1 MAAKWEKLDNNQGVL
16 TIEVEAEKVDQA
28 LDQAF
33 KKVANRVN
41 IPGFRKGKIP
51 RKLFEARFGVE
62 SLYQDALDILL
73 PVAYGEAVKETGIEP
88 VDRPEVDVEQ
98 IGKGQPLIF
107 KATVTVKPEVKLGAY
122 KGLEIEPKDF
132 TVTDDAVEEELK
144 RMQQRNAELFKV
156 EEGNVQNGDIILL
169 DFEGFQDGVAFEGGK
184 AENYSLEVG
193 SGTFI
198 AGFEEQLVGMAI
210 GEEKEIN
217 VTFPEEYH
225 SPNLAGKDAVFKVKI
240 NEIKRKNLPE
250 LDDEFAKDVSEFD
263 TLDELK
269 ADIRK
274 KLEER
279 AAKEKDNYVREQLIQ
294 KASEAAEIDIPAV
307 MIENEI
313 DRMVQEFAQ
322 RLQYQGVSLELYYQF
337 SGMTEEAL
345 REQFRADAES
355 RVRSGLTLEAIA
367 KAENIEVTEEDINEE
382 MNKLSEIYKRPADEL
397 RRIFESQD
405 NLAGLKRELR
415 IKKTIDFL
423 VAESK
428 GNA

>member
-1 MAAKWEKLDNNQGVL
+1 VAAKWEKLDNNQGVL